1 MGQTKRGTCIKNI
14 LKDDGILIH
23 RSIGEVT

>member
-1 MGQTKRGTCIKNI
+1 MGQTKRGTCTKNI

>member
-1 MGQTKRGTCIKNI
+1 MGQTKRGTCIKII